1 MLAARVSWCCFADSS
16 SMGRL
21 LLVLA
26 HPVPPRPLLGLGSF
40 VCLFFVFTGMCRERV
55 PGLHL
60 LLFVLTPWFLF
71 LMEIAHL
78 FFDFCMV

>member
-1 MLAARVSWCCFADSS
+1 MLAARVSWCRFADSS

-40 VCLFFVFTGMCRERV
+40 VC
-55 PGLHL
+55 
-60 LLFVLTPWFLF
+60 FLF
-71 LMEIAHL
+71 LLECVESEFLGYIFYCL
-78 FFDFCMV
+78 SSPRGFSS